1 MESMEDVRV
10 ALQVGVDTIGHG
22 SEMDDEIIRWY
33 QNKIN
38 VVLLPDLRRDHWAT
52 D

>member
-10 ALQVGVDTIGHG
+10 ALQIDVDTMGHG

-33 QNKIN
+33 QNKPN
-38 VVLLPDLRRDHWAT
+38 VVVFLTLDGIIGS
-52 D
+52 